1 MPKIT
6 YIEHDGTTHT
16 VEAELGS
23 TVMESALKAS
33 VTECPIVKAVTNINT
48 CFQSLSR

>member
-16 VEAELGS
+16 VEADIGS
-23 TVMESALKAS
+23 TVMESALKGG
-33 VTECPIVKAVTNINT
+33 VPGIVDE
-48 CFQSLSR
+48 